1 MPRRKLLC
9 FAVMV
14 TAGYYR
20 YEGRIQTVHAVSVAH
35 GWKLLKKN
43 KLFKVTRSMYL
54 VENRRCDPQSG
65 RPCYYHLVAQPDYGQ
80 TPEREILPNSPED
93 QTGPAQLAIRISP
106 RRQRII
112 DTMHRRRP
120 DLYG

>member
-1 MPRRKLLC
+1 
-9 FAVMV
+9 MV
-14 TAGYYR
+14 RAGYYR
-20 YEGRIQTVHAVSVAH
+20 YEGRIQTVHAVSLAH
-35 GWKLLKKN
+35 GWRLLKKN
-43 KLFKVTRSMYL
+43 KLFKVTRCMYL

-65 RPCYYHLVAQPDYGQ
+65 QPCYYHLVAQPDYGQ